1 MCIRNF
7 DSLLYLIQQVG
18 VTDAA
23 TGYGIDLSED
33 MGLPKDTLTSVDGEI
48 DGVTDII
55 HEAISSRRDRES
67 PEPEGT
73 GHLPV
78 TCETLGIDPL
88 NPYAAEIQ
96 VSAHIIILYY

>member
-1 MCIRNF
+1 
-7 DSLLYLIQQVG
+7 
-18 VTDAA
+18 
-23 TGYGIDLSED
+23 
-33 MGLPKDTLTSVDGEI
+33 MGLPKDTLTSVDCEI

-78 TCETLGIDPL
+78 TCESLGIDPL
-88 NPYAAEIQ
+88 NPNADAL
-96 VSAHIIILYY
+96 VSSQYTYIGSASFLGPGFFFSFRNFNLKI